1 MPAQKTPATIIGKAY
16 QKRILNKKAAA
27 DPVQTPVP
35 GIGIATNIN
44 KKKAPNFSYSFL
56 YLPVLLNNQV
66 KNLSKI
72 LNLFIKNWS
81 KIAHFLNN
89 SENGLRYLS
98 NNIAGSMFPNIAN
111 RNVGNTGKS

>member
-66 KNLSKI
+66 KN
-72 LNLFIKNWS
+72 WS
-81 KIAHFLNN
+81 KMVHFLNN